1 MALLSQN
8 THKHIRTLTHK
19 MSNPD
24 NAAAAAQ
31 QDTADTAPQA
41 DKANVATPA
50 AASLKL
56 RIDFPP
62 VKEKEELLSNQ
73 RASVN
78 PEEIREDIEH
88 DIPPVI
94 RSVLELSH
102 LMMSGHSQWLRA
114 SPGYQGGLFHKG
126 KPFCFASGYRDSL
139 RPLDVEDKGN
149 HMKLKDPLVYGTL
162 SLPITAAYLC
172 ELHGREVFDLRKPIV
187 EYLPE
192 LHGKLSEEV
201 TARSILSFT
210 HGVEDA
216 DLLKD
221 AGARL
226 WKPYASPFICAATQ
240 TCVYEPINRFL
251 AGSTRTFG
259 TAAASLTGQ
268 QQRANFVQYIRS
280 SPRITRNFRRSL
292 RRAHI
297 SHCSVALLLAAVETQ
312 LKGRSFEEDIRIGFF
327 EKAESHGTGYG
338 APTLWKNP
346 NELFYQP
353 TGQALQH
360 ARFKQPI
367 PVGSPLNCCP
377 VIFNGSLNLYAPC
390 EDYGKLLL
398 LSLDTIMD
406 AREILGIPP
415 EAAGG
420 SSSLPYYDFG
430 VQYFPSKKEMRLTQ
444 SMLSP
449 IGSLPAAASFHFS
462 CEHDL
467 GCFGIA
473 SCGTRGARVF
483 ANNLSR
489 AIQHLFVKHVLDK
502 GVDPQKKVDLD
513 NPAQQVENPDNKVQT
528 LLDKQKFTSYFKKFD
543 AHKRF

>member
-1 MALLSQN
+1 MSKPEAATVENTTRNGAMAATTSA
-8 THKHIRTLTHK
+8 
-19 MSNPD
+19 SG
-24 NAAAAAQ
+24 
-31 QDTADTAPQA
+31 ADASM
-41 DKANVATPA
+41 PA
-50 AASLKL
+50 AAKPKL
-56 RIDFPP
+56 HIDFPP
-62 VKEKEELLSNQ
+62 VKEKEEVMRQQQQ
-73 RASVN
+73 RASVRQ
-78 PEEIREDIEH
+78 EEIRDDMEH

-102 LMMSGHSQWLRA
+102 LTMSGHSQWLRA

-172 ELHGREVFDLRKPIV
+172 DLHGRDIFDLQKPITA
-187 EYLPE
+187 YLPE
-192 LHGKLSEEV
+192 LQGKLSEEV

-221 AGARL
+221 AGAHAWR
-226 WKPYASPFICAATQ
+226 PCVSPTICAAAQ
-240 TCVYEPINRFL
+240 VDIYDPINRFL
-251 AGSTRTFG
+251 VGGSKTSV
-259 TAAASLTGQ
+259 AAMTGQ
-268 QQRANFVQYIRS
+268 QQRANFVQYLRS
-280 SPRITRNFRRSL
+280 SPRIQHNFHRSL
-292 RRAHI
+292 RHARI

-312 LKGRSFEEDIRIGFF
+312 LKGRSFEDEMRTGFF
-327 EKAESHGTGYG
+327 ERAESHGAGYG
-338 APTLWKNP
+338 VPTPWKNP

-360 ARFKQPI
+360 VRFKQPV
-367 PVGSPLNCCP
+367 PVGSPQNCGP
-377 VIFNGSLNLYAPC
+377 ALFNGSLNLYAPC

-406 AREILGIPP
+406 ARELLGTP
-415 EAAGG
+415 EQT
-420 SSSLPYYDFG
+420 SSSPYYDFG
-430 VQYFPSKKEMRLTQ
+430 VQYIPAKKELRLTK
-444 SMLSP
+444 SVFTT
-449 IGSLPAAASFHFS
+449 IDAVPAAASFRYS

-473 SCGTRGARVF
+473 SCGTRSGRVF

-489 AIQHLFVKHVLDK
+489 MIQHLFVKHVLAK
-502 GVDPQKKVDLD
+502 GLDPQKQVDLD
-513 NPAQQVENPDNKVQT
+513 NPTQQAEGSESTMQRVLN
-528 LLDKQKFTSYFKKFD
+528 KQKYTSYFKKYD
-543 AHKRF
+543 VHTRL